1 MPTWERHRACWDRAA
16 ALFDPPFEPVL
27 IPYEETTLP
36 GYYMSPGSTGRPR
49 PVLLMNN
56 GSDGPISDM
65 YVFGGAGALARG
77 YGVLA
82 YDGPGQGA
90 ALYRQGLSLRPDWER
105 VVTPVVDYAL
115 SRDDVDPE
123 RIAIYGASMG
133 GYMVA
138 RAAAFE
144 HRIAA
149 AITDPGVWASRRPRT
164 HPSRGSSADRRSAAG
179 TLRSTRSRLSLPRAG
194 RGACGTRFASACA
207 PTAPDRL

>member
-1 MPTWERHRACWDRAA
+1 
-16 ALFDPPFEPVL
+16 V
-27 IPYEETTLP
+27 IPYERTTLP
-36 GYYMSPGSTGRPR
+36 GYWMSPDSTSRPR

-65 YVFGGAGALARG
+65 YVFGGAGAITRG

-115 SRDDVDPE
+115 SRADVDPE

-133 GYMVA
+133 GYVVA

-144 HRIAA
+144 QRIAA
-149 AITDPGVWASRRPRT
+149 AIADPDVWDVATPSDSPLSR
-164 HPSRGSSADRRSAAG
+164 
-179 TLRSTRSRLSLPRAG
+179 LVRSRLPLPRAD
-194 RGACGTRFASACA
+194 RIACGTRFASACA
-207 PTAPDRL
+207 PTAPDRSWRC